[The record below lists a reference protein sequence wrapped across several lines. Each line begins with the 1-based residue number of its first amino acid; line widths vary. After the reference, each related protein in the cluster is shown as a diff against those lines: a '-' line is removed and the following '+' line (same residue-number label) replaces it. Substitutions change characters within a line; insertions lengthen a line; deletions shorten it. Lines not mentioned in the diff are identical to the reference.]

1 MSLLIQAGMCSFI
14 SIMTVCM
21 MGRTTIDTILRPF
34 NNSDRAKPPQRS
46 VSSIPPLAK
55 FFGRLESSNFFHATN
70 CFAME
75 FAEAQ
80 CFYAIAILVAI
91 IYSDTQ
97 GAKFNG
103 AANYDSVRLN
113 QEIAFLITFCA
124 SVPILIIQLCL
135 FRMSMDSTY
144 SLVFSTAALVLS
156 GVPATSVW
164 GIVSPDTVR
173 NMFSKDKGLHEC
185 GGTPSLR
192 ASCSVLVGTPEHDIT
207 YIIAQATAIYV
218 SGVWAWV
225 IMLVALWYLKFLHRH
240 LARSARSTYR
250 LLMTKAEKHGR
261 FWIKALLILKHVLP
275 AARVMAR
282 MLVLFSHALLLFL
295 LLCSFRIIMEEV
307 TESSNADADRPWN
320 LGQVVALLAWIPV
333 LAKYIYMLLCK
344 YLLLP
349 FCCRL
354 LITCVFPVGLES
366 GFMIR
371 LSKAFAIIRRS
382 EKSSD
387 SEKNTITD
395 REDTESTNS
404 AIGRRESAP
413 RNLDVGVGAPFRRR
427 ETA

>member
-21 MGRTTIDTILRPF
+21 MGRTTIDTVLRPF

-70 CFAME
+70 CFAVE

-103 AANYDSVRLN
+103 AANYDSVDLN
-113 QEIAFLITFCA
+113 QEIAHFIAFCA
-124 SVPILIIQLCL
+124 SIPILIIQLCL

-156 GVPATSVW
+156 VVPATSEW
-164 GIVSPDTVR
+164 GMPPPDTVR

-192 ASCSVLVGTPEHDIT
+192 ASCSAFTERLHDTT
-207 YIIAQATAIYV
+207 YKIAKATAIYA
-218 SGVWAWV
+218 SGVWACV
-225 IMLVALWYLKFLHRH
+225 LMLVALWYLKFLHRH
-240 LARSARSTYR
+240 LARSARSTYH
-250 LLMTKAEKHGR
+250 LLMTKAEKHGT
-261 FWIKALLILKHVLP
+261 FWIKALLILKHVLL
-275 AARVMAR
+275 AARVVAR
-282 MLVLFSHALLLFL
+282 MLVLFSHSLLLFL

-320 LGQVVALLAWIPV
+320 LGQVIALLAWIPV

-387 SEKNTITD
+387 SEKNTVTD